1 MQPLAVNG
9 SPHKDGRL
17 AIMLAKL
24 EVPTAHLSDG
34 IEGAYQAILKSD
46 PVVFATPV
54 MWFNMSALMKE
65 LLERIPE
72 SEEDFPCYDKTAYF
86 FAMCDEDGAQQT
98 IGLMMSATNHMGF
111 SIPRHASYIYN
122 NKMADK
128 SENLWQL
135 KAIDE
140 LKNRL
145 VDSNYTTR
153 PSLLEK

>member
-1 MQPLAVNG
+1 
-9 SPHKDGRL
+9 
-17 AIMLAKL
+17 
-24 EVPTAHLSDG
+24 
-34 IEGAYQAILKSD
+34 
-46 PVVFATPV
+46 
-54 MWFNMSALMKE
+54 
-65 LLERIPE
+65 
-72 SEEDFPCYDKTAYF
+72 
-86 FAMCDEDGAQQT
+86 
-98 IGLMMSATNHMGF
+98 MSATNHMGF